1 MFWERP
7 SRVIDKYQNI
17 KVEKKEDLI
26 ENFKTAITSTVKSIS
41 NNQNIEVSFGKQDLK
56 TEKIMLKIISRAF
69 IR

>member
-1 MFWERP
+1 MFWGRP

-56 TEKIMLKIISRAF
+56 TEKIIVKYF
-69 IR
+69 ILHLF